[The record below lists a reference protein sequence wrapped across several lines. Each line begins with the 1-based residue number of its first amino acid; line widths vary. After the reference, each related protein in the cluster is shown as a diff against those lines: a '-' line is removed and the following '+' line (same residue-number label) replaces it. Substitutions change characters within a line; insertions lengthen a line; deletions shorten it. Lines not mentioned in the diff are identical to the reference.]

1 MFAYDRDVAERYPG
15 IRAGLV
21 HATGLANGPSSPELL
36 EEYWAEQRAAAERL
50 SATSL
55 ADMPSIVAWRRAFTA
70 FGAKPTQY
78 RNAAE
83 ALLRRLDKH
92 GDIPSISTLVDLG
105 NFVSIRYAMPVA
117 VFDRAGVAGSITVRF
132 AHGDEPFTD
141 LGSTEVTHPEP
152 GEVVFVD
159 EDEVVCARRWCWR
172 QSAQSATGP
181 ATTEAL
187 IVVEG
192 QHEAAAQDV
201 EAAVGDLAALL
212 GAHRRGSRTSSRLL
226 SGRAAVELR
235 SAVPGDSDDV
245 AEIWRLGW
253 RDGHE
258 GFVPQELVAARTDES
273 FRTRAAERVGDT
285 TVATVGG
292 EVAGFI
298 MVVDDEV
305 EQVYVSAAHRGTGV
319 AGVLMAEAERQ
330 VRANGHGR
338 AWLAVVAGNGR
349 ARAFYER
356 AGWRDEGPFDYTA
369 TSEGKTIV
377 VPCHRYTKAV

>member
-1 MFAYDRDVAERYPG
+1 VFAYDGDLAERYPG

-21 HATGLANGPSSPELL
+21 HATGLANGPSPPALL
-36 EEYWAEQRAAAERL
+36 EAYRAEQQGAVERL
-50 SATSL
+50 SATAL
-55 ADMPSIVAWRRAFTA
+55 ADLPSIVAWRRAFTA

-105 NFVSIRYAMPVA
+105 NLVSIRYAMPVA

-132 AHGDEPFTD
+132 ARGDEPFTD
-141 LGSTEVTHPEP
+141 LGSTEVTRPEP

-159 EDEVVCARRWCWR
+159 EEDVVCARRWCWR
-172 QSAQSATGP
+172 QSAQSATGA

-192 QHEAAAQDV
+192 QHETAGRDV
-201 EAAVGDLAALL
+201 RAAVGDLAALL
-212 GAHRRGSRTSSRLL
+212 AAHQPESRARVLAE
-226 SGRAAVELR
+226 GHAVVIRAAVPTDA
-235 SAVPGDSDDV
+235 SAV

-258 GFVPQELVAARTDES
+258 GLVPQELVELRTDES
-273 FRTRAAERVGDT
+273 FGTRAAKRVHHT
-285 TVATVGG
+285 TVATVDGS
-292 EVAGFI
+292 VAGFV
-298 MVVDDEV
+298 MVVEDEV
-305 EQVYVSAAHRGTGV
+305 EQVYVAAAHRGSGV
-319 AGVLMAEAERQ
+319 AQALIAEAERQ
-330 VRANGHGR
+330 VKAHGHDK

-356 AGWRDEGPFDYTA
+356 AGWDDEGRFDYAAA
-369 TSEGKTIV
+369 TERGPIA

>member
-1 MFAYDRDVAERYPG
+1 VFAYDRDVAERYPG

-36 EEYWAEQRAAAERL
+36 DEYRAEQRAAAERL
-50 SATSL
+50 RATAL
-55 ADMPSIVAWRRAFTA
+55 ADLPSIVAWRRAFTA

-105 NFVSIRYAMPVA
+105 NLVAIRYAMPVA
-117 VFDRAGVAGSITVRF
+117 VFDRAQVAGSITVRF
-132 AHGDEPFTD
+132 AEGTEPFTD
-141 LGSTEVTHPEP
+141 LGSSETVTPEP

-159 EDEVVCARRWCWR
+159 EEGVVCARRWCWR
-172 QSAQSATGP
+172 QSAQSATG
-181 ATTEAL
+181 ATTTEAL

-192 QHEAAAQDV
+192 QHETAEQDV
-201 EAAVGDLAALL
+201 EAAAADLMTLL
-212 GAHRRGSRTSSRLL
+212 AVHQPGSGTSSQVL
-226 SGRAAVELR
+226 SGRPAVELR
-235 SAVPGDSDDV
+235 RAVPGDAGAV
-245 AEIWRLGW
+245 AEIWCLGW

-258 GFVPQELVAARTDES
+258 GLVPQELVEIRTDES
-273 FRTRAAERVGDT
+273 FRARAADRIPDT

-292 EVAGFI
+292 EVAGFV

-319 AGVLMAEAERQ
+319 SGVLMAEAERQ
-330 VRANGHGR
+330 VSANGHGK

-356 AGWRDEGPFDYTA
+356 AGWRDEGAFEYAAA
-369 TSEGKTIV
+369 TERGPV
-377 VPCHRYTKAV
+377 AVPCRRYTKAV